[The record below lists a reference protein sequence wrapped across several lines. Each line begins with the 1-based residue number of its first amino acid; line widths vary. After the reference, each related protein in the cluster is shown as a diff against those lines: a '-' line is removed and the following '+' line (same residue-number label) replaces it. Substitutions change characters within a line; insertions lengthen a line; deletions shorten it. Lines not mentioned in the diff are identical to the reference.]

1 MRIAMGLNTDQA
13 LEKTLQQA
21 KKLSDLGFT
30 SLWSSQIFGPDTLT
44 QLAIVGRELPHLD
57 LGTSVVPI
65 QPRHPSML
73 AAQARTVQDAIG
85 GHLSLGIGLSHQ
97 VVVEGLWGL
106 TFERPATYMKEYL
119 EALSP
124 MLRGEAV
131 NAQGER
137 VKVVTMSAV
146 GPKEVATPSL
156 LIAALGPRMLEI
168 AGSMTDG
175 TVLWMT
181 GTKTVREHISPL
193 LREAAAKAGRPEP
206 RVVCA
211 LPITVT
217 SDVVGARARV
227 NEEFAVY
234 PTLPSYAAMMER
246 EGAKEAADVGFLGS
260 KEEVLEKIHLLAQ
273 AGVTEFSAAPTGTP
287 EEREAAIEVLLTYM
301 QQAK

>member
-1 MRIAMGLNTDQA
+1 MRIAMGLNTDQS
-13 LEKTLQQA
+13 LERTLQQA

-44 QLAIVGRELPHLD
+44 QLAIVGREFPQLD

-97 VVVEGLWGL
+97 VIVEGLWGL
-106 TFERPATYMKEYL
+106 NFERPATYMKEYL
-119 EALSP
+119 EALAP

-137 VKVVTMSAV
+137 IKVLTMSPV

-193 LREAAAKAGRPEP
+193 LREAAEAAGRPAP
-206 RVVCA
+206 RIVCA

-217 SDVVGARARV
+217 TDVAGARARV
-227 NEEFAVY
+227 NEEYAVY

-246 EGAKEAADVGFLGS
+246 EGASEAADVGLLGS
-260 KEEVLEKIHLLAQ
+260 REEVLEKLHALAE

-287 EEREAAIEVLLTYM
+287 EEREAATEVLLEYM
-301 QQAK
+301 GQN